1 MLAMTVARRL
11 PRKAKITST
20 TSTTASTSS
29 ISTCC
34 TEARMPAV
42 RSLSTSIFRPAGM
55 PACSSGSCFLMA
67 STVAITFAPGW
78 RCTFMMIAGESLLVP
93 STLLPAQAASWLFS
107 ALLTTCATSTMR
119 IGAPFLYET
128 IRFL

>member
-1 MLAMTVARRL
+1 MSEMGTATLAMTVARRL

-29 ISTCC
+29 ISTCS

-42 RSLSTSIFRPAGM
+42 RSLSTSIFSPAGK
-55 PACSSGSCFLMA
+55 PACSSGSCRLMA
-67 STVAITFAPGW
+67 STVAITLAPGW
-78 RCTFMMIAGESLLVP
+78 RCTFRMMAGVSLLPP
-93 STLLPAQAASWLFS
+93 SLLPAQAPSWLFS

-119 IGAPFLYET
+119 IGAPFL
-128 IRFL
+128 

>member
-11 PRKAKITST
+11 PRNAKITST

-34 TEARMPAV
+34 TDERMPAV
-42 RSLSTSIFRPAGM
+42 RSLSTSTCRPAGM

-67 STVAITFAPGW
+67 LTVAITLAPGW
-78 RCTFMMIAGESLLVP
+78 RCTFRMMAGVSCTCP
-93 STLLPAQAASWLFS
+93 STLRPAQAPSCVFS
-107 ALLTTCATSTMR
+107 ALLTTRATSTMR
-119 IGAPFLYET
+119 IGAPFL
-128 IRFL
+128 